1 MMPLNTMRPF
11 LYCLLLVSCLSLT
24 LWTGATI
31 TTAAAGK
38 TNEKINSG
46 GGTVTELPKQC
57 RPGKTSTEAFGWRWK
72 PDTRVRVYYL
82 KNNFSPAETEAFSRA
97 INNWNKALREIDS
110 RVVFMI
116 AGERESVI
124 EDNASVT
131 VLRGIPKGK
140 DRVGQLRIYT
150 MSNGV
155 MRATMIL
162 SPAVTD
168 LNALTSLM
176 THELGHSL
184 GLADCY
190 ECKRGTTAM
199 SAFKESNKGNDVY
212 EPSECDKYVVAAGF
226 ANEVNEQARFVST
239 GQK

>member
-1 MMPLNTMRPF
+1 MNNT
-11 LYCLLLVSCLSLT
+11 
-24 LWTGATI
+24 A
-31 TTAAAGK
+31 
-38 TNEKINSG
+38 SG
-46 GGTVTELPKQC
+46 GGAAALPKQC
-57 RPGKTSTEAFGWRWK
+57 KPGKTSTEALGWRWR
-72 PDTRVRVYYL
+72 PATRVRIYYL
-82 KNNFSPAETEAFSRA
+82 KNNFSAAETEAFSRA
-97 INNWNKALREIDS
+97 VNNWNKALKEIDS
-110 RVVFMI
+110 RVVFVI
-116 AGERESVI
+116 EGERESVI

-140 DRVGQLRIYT
+140 DRVGQLRIYS

-162 SPAVTD
+162 SPTVKD
-168 LNALTSLM
+168 SNALTSLM

-199 SAFKESNKGNDVY
+199 SAFKGDNQGNDVY

-226 ANEVNEQARFVST
+226 AGESGEQARFVLSE
-239 GQK
+239 QK

>member
-1 MMPLNTMRPF
+1 MRPF
-11 LYCLLLVSCLSLT
+11 LYCLFVVACLSLVF
-24 LWTGATI
+24 WTGPTI

-38 TNEKINSG
+38 TIDTASG
-46 GGTVTELPKQC
+46 GGGAVTALPKQC
-57 RPGKTSTEAFGWRWK
+57 KPGKTSTEALGWRWK
-72 PDTRVRVYYL
+72 PATRVRIYYL
-82 KNNFSPAETEAFSRA
+82 KNNFSAAETEAFSRA
-97 INNWNKALREIDS
+97 VNNWNKALREIDS
-110 RVVFMI
+110 RVVFSI
-116 AGERESVI
+116 EGERESVT

-140 DRVGQLRIYT
+140 DRVGQLRFYS

-155 MRATMIL
+155 MRASMTL
-162 SPAVTD
+162 SPSVTD

-176 THELGHSL
+176 IHELGHSL

-199 SAFKESNKGNDVY
+199 SAFKGDNKGNDVY

-226 ANEVNEQARFVST
+226 ANDVNEQAQLVLSE
-239 GQK
+239 QK

>member
-1 MMPLNTMRPF
+1 MPQNTTRPF
-11 LYCLLLVSCLSLT
+11 LYCLFVVACLSFVI
-24 LWTGATI
+24 WTGPTI

-38 TNEKINSG
+38 TTDRASG
-46 GGTVTELPKQC
+46 GGGAVPTLPKQC
-57 RPGKTSTEAFGWRWK
+57 KPGKTSAEALGWRWK
-72 PDTRVRVYYL
+72 PETRVRIYYL
-82 KNNFSPAETEAFSRA
+82 KNNFSKQETEAFSRA
-97 INNWNKALREIDS
+97 VNNWNKALREIDS
-110 RVVFMI
+110 RVVFSI
-116 AGERESVI
+116 EGERESVS
-124 EDNASVT
+124 EDNASVS

-140 DRVGQLRIYT
+140 DRVGQLRFYS

-155 MRATMIL
+155 MRASMIL
-162 SPAVTD
+162 SPTVTD

-199 SAFKESNKGNDVY
+199 SAFKGDNKGNDVY

-226 ANEVNEQARFVST
+226 ANEVNEQARIVPSE
-239 GQK
+239 QK